1 MRSKAIASI
10 FASGMLVLCSLAVA
24 GPNSTTTSSN
34 RSSGPQLSSTDQSRV
49 NALLSEMNSMSDQ
62 QLDSLAPLP
71 MEKFKLP
78 SASVDIMR
86 VRMEESYDVKGIGK
100 DTVQLHGWIAVI
112 HDNPRPVAG
121 ATEARWGTAT
131 TPTSF
136 VGLELKGNSELFGP
150 VHVTFDP
157 TQPSNGAVGA
167 LRLSMLEELA
177 VNNAYANYRH
187 ITGSTTTAIE
197 RPKATALVGDS
208 AEIAKVM
215 NGVLAA
221 ISHKNGREIIQYY
234 APGAENVYFSAP
246 VPPTE
251 NDNQVAAFTDSVS
264 KMFAQ
269 YRSIKPVA
277 DDDLNINISGDVA
290 QANLTGHNEVV
301 DAAGR
306 RGYNSWKWS
315 VKMRKDNGQ
324 WRIAGDDMAFY
335 NDPNAPKDA
344 DRVSDP
350 CASGGVASTCSCS
363 ASVAVIITMPKLNL
377 SMSVARPV
385 IWYSE
390 VQTVPPVGATASV
403 SFSPTP
409 LLDQSGRE
417 IATLTHGAVK
427 FRQVVRKV
435 PLEGTQPTTE
445 SAQLQK

>member
-1 MRSKAIASI
+1 
-10 FASGMLVLCSLAVA
+10 
-24 GPNSTTTSSN
+24 
-34 RSSGPQLSSTDQSRV
+34 
-49 NALLSEMNSMSDQ
+49 MNSMSDQ

-177 VNNAYANYRH
+177 VNNAYTNYRH
-187 ITGSTTTAIE
+187 ITGSTTTAVE

-246 VPPTE
+246 VPPSE

-277 DDDLNINISGDVA
+277 DDDLNINVSGDVA

-363 ASVAVIITMPKLNL
+363 ASVAVIINMPKLNL
-377 SMSVARPV
+377 NMSVARPV

-409 LLDQSGRE
+409 LLDQSGRQ